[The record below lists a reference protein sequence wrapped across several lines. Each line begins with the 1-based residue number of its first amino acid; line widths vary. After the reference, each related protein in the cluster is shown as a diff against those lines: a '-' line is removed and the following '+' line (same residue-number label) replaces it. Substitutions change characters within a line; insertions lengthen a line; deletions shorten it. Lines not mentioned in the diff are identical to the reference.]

1 MPLYMAPFPDS
12 DSDVL
17 GSKDQCCELK
27 GLLLHVSLE
36 LVLFLTDQ
44 EFIFIEDPLSP
55 KYMQLPRETLEC
67 DPVIVSI
74 QKANKQSY
82 KGTYF
87 TVHF

>member
-1 MPLYMAPFPDS
+1 MAPFPDS

-27 GLLLHVSLE
+27 GLLLHASLE

-74 QKANKQSY
+74 VRKPINRATKVLTSLCISS
-82 KGTYF
+82 
-87 TVHF
+87 